1 MTKQQQHENY
11 SLQRKLVQQKPVTKT
26 KLPRDVYKV
35 IIKKKKEYL
44 NINSLTQTEVRTL
57 AGWGGGKGK
66 EREKSVP
73 SSQFVVN

>member
-35 IIKKKKEYL
+35 IIKKKKM
-44 NINSLTQTEVRTL
+44 NT
-57 AGWGGGKGK
+57 
-66 EREKSVP
+66 
-73 SSQFVVN
+73 